1 MHVTL
6 FFRFN
11 SKRASSL
18 IALETSIDEAL
29 PNFFFSSLFLAQF
42 DRKESDETWMK
53 PMNIAERRPICAISI
68 CKCDLSKIGLHPED
82 YNLAEYIEKRKK
94 KSNYT

>member
-1 MHVTL
+1 
-6 FFRFN
+6 
-11 SKRASSL
+11 
-18 IALETSIDEAL
+18 
-29 PNFFFSSLFLAQF
+29 
-42 DRKESDETWMK
+42 MK

-68 CKCDLSKIGLHPED
+68 CKCDLSKIGLQPED